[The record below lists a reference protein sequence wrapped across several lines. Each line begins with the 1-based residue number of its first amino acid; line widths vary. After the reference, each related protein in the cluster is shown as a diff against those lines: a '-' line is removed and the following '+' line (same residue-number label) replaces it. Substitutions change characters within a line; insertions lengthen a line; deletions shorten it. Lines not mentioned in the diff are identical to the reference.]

1 MDVRRD
7 ETGGAVRQ
15 QAPSAR
21 AGLRRRTVGT
31 AVLGVVCALMLSACE
46 PVFIFAGG
54 ELSGTDEAHPESWDF
69 AAEVDTVQIE
79 TRPADPYSVNVWGVG
94 VGADFYVAAS
104 DGPEARWAHAIEADG
119 NVRLKV
125 AGRVFPLAAERVEGA
140 EELARVVD
148 AYAAKYDVDRDESF
162 VDAAWVYRLDPR

>member
-7 ETGGAVRQ
+7 ETGVATRGV
-15 QAPSAR
+15 PSAR
-21 AGLRRRTVGT
+21 AGLRRRTFGA
-31 AVLGVVCALMLSACE
+31 AVLGVVCALLLGACE

-54 ELSGTDEAHPESWDF
+54 ELSGAEEAHPESWDF
-69 AAEVDTVQIE
+69 SAEVDTVQLE

-104 DGPEARWAHAIEADG
+104 DGPEARWAQAIEADG
-119 NVRLKV
+119 DVRLKV
-125 AGRVFPLAAERVEGA
+125 AGRLFPLAAERVESA

-148 AYAAKYDVDRDESF
+148 AYAAKYDVDRDQSF

>member
-1 MDVRRD
+1 MDVRQD
-7 ETGGAVRQ
+7 ETGAAGRQ
-15 QAPSAR
+15 RPASAR
-21 AGLRRRTVGT
+21 AGLRGRTLGAAMLGVFC
-31 AVLGVVCALMLSACE
+31 AVLLGACE

-79 TRPADPYSVNVWGVG
+79 TRPGDPYSVNVWGVG

-104 DGPEARWAHAIEADG
+104 DGPEARWAQAIEADG

-148 AYAAKYDVDRDESF
+148 AYAAKYDVDRDQSF